1 MEIGRFMQFHENP
14 AVIAWWCA
22 RLGRVLA
29 WAQPARRRAI
39 LAAAAVGA
47 GMLIP
52 YNILSSKKGMVL
64 GLGGTEIALVIVSL
78 FALLGLLHRAAVGF
92 SALPAVIRRYPQLS
106 LHLLYWGGLAVI
118 WTTEPTAGGWRPV
131 LLGVAM
137 VFPFLIWR
145 CAYLVLAGQHGR
157 MGGTRF
163 ADHLIYLWPA
173 FGGNN
178 TPYGK
183 GLGYL
188 SQCEAKTDVELAR
201 SQLAGIRLIIL
212 GFWWGLTMYVM
223 EGVVYGEG
231 NSLTDA
237 LGLGTLTVPALGQ
250 LLKLGGD
257 APLVA
262 SWASIYFE
270 LVKQVLRH
278 AAGGHVIIGV
288 LRLFGF
294 NVFRNTYKPLLA
306 ESVVEFWNRYYYY
319 FKELMVTFFFLPTYA
334 GLGKR
339 LGRWPQLRLFA
350 AVMAAAFVGNAYY
363 HIIRVAD
370 EMVQGRVIE
379 ELLEQSPRIFYC
391 FLLALGIFVS
401 MLRQQRQRGRA
412 PAPGG
417 MRRFLRIAGVWT
429 FFSLIFIWNVRGR
442 ASFDNRVDFFLGLFG
457 SGLGRRRRPESRR
470 WHYGAQAH
478 RRARR
483 ADAVRRACYAAGP
496 SSLRSKVANSVS
508 G

>member
-1 MEIGRFMQFHENP
+1 MGIGRLTQFHENP

-22 RLGRVLA
+22 RLGKVLG
-29 WAQPARRRAI
+29 WLKLSRRRAI

-47 GMLIP
+47 GVVIP
-52 YNILSSKKGMVL
+52 LNILSAKKGMAL
-64 GLGGTEIALVIVSL
+64 ALSGTEIALVVVSL
-78 FALLGLLHRAAVGF
+78 FAILGLLYRAAAGF

-106 LHLLYWGGLAVI
+106 LHLLYWGGLAVL
-118 WTTEPTAGGWRPV
+118 WLTEPTAGAWRPV
-131 LLGVAM
+131 LLGVAT

-145 CAYLVLAGQHGR
+145 CAFLVLAGQHGR

-188 SQCEAKTDVELAR
+188 SQHEAKTDVELAR
-201 SQLAGIRLIIL
+201 SQLAGIRLILL
-212 GFWWGLTMYVM
+212 GFWWGVVMFVM
-223 EGVVYGEG
+223 EGIVYGEG
-231 NSLTDA
+231 NGLTESLGGRT
-237 LGLGTLTVPALGQ
+237 LGIPALGQ
-250 LLKLGGD
+250 LVKQGAD
-257 APLVA
+257 APLVEA
-262 SWASIYFE
+262 WASIYCE
-270 LVKQVLRH
+270 LIKQVLRH

-339 LGRWPQLRLFA
+339 LGKWPQLRLFA
-350 AVMAAAFVGNAYY
+350 AVLAAAFVGNVYY

-370 EMVQGRVIE
+370 EMAQGRVLE
-379 ELLEQSPRIFYC
+379 ELLEQRSRIFYC

-401 MLRQQRQRGRA
+401 MRRQQRLRGQPP
-412 PAPGG
+412 PAGKAN
-417 MRRFLRIAGVWT
+417 RFLRIAGVWT
-429 FFSLIFIWNVRGR
+429 FFGLIFIWNVRGH
-442 ASFDNRVDFFLGLFG
+442 ASFGNRLDFFLGMFG
-457 SGLGRRRRPESRR
+457 L
-470 WHYGAQAH
+470 A
-478 RRARR
+478 
-483 ADAVRRACYAAGP
+483 
-496 SSLRSKVANSVS
+496 
-508 G
+508 